1 MREVVFDSDAVRVV
15 KVEGA
20 PQHEATGDSARDNV
34 VFVTFES
41 YADERGAD
49 RAGFGEHFLQSR
61 GFTAYHFLPR
71 SNVWYQYPE
80 MEAALASVRADI
92 APGKRILT
100 YGMSMG
106 GYAAFRF
113 ADRLGAHCV
122 VAFSPQYSIDPRIV
136 KWEKR
141 WHKGMAD
148 VPPLLWESGVPRR
161 DVPLY
166 VFYDPHDHDRRHVRL
181 IAREH
186 DVRRVRIR
194 YGSHPCIGYLNE
206 CGLLG
211 DVIIALAEDRFDA
224 AACQREAWARREQST
239 TYQMHPSRMKR
250 STPLRVFRKYLMGRF
265 G

>member
-1 MREVVFDSDAVRVV
+1 MRKVVFDSDAVRVV
-15 KVEGA
+15 KVEGTH
-20 PQHEATGDSARDNV
+20 QDETRDNV

-41 YADERGAD
+41 YVDERVAD
-49 RAGFGEHFLQSR
+49 RAGYGEHFLQSR

-71 SNVWYQYPE
+71 SNAWYQYPE
-80 MEAALASVRADI
+80 MEAALARVRADI
-92 APGKRILT
+92 SPDKRILT

-113 ADRLGAHCV
+113 ANPLGAHCV
-122 VAFSPQYSIDPRIV
+122 IAFSPQYSIDPRIV

-141 WHKGMAD
+141 WHKRPAD
-148 VPPLLWESGVPRR
+148 VPPLLWECDVPRP
-161 DVPLY
+161 DVPIY

-181 IAREH
+181 IARAH
-186 DVRRVRIR
+186 DVRRVRVR
-194 YGSHPCIGYLNE
+194 YGGHPCVSYLNE

-224 AACQREAWARREQST
+224 AALQREAWARREQSSN
-239 TYQMHPSRMKR
+239 YRAHPSRRKW
-250 STPLRVFRKYLMGRF
+250 SSPIRVFRKYLMGRF